1 MSQKHA
7 AIYGSR
13 LHLAATFSFIVGPF
27 LFLLVFAYIAEI
39 KISTLF
45 VDFTV
50 SIFRLLAAYLIA
62 VSLAWILALA
72 FATGNWS
79 TYALPVF
86 DVMQSF
92 PTFAIVPLA
101 VLYFGVS
108 NFTIIFFLVITII
121 WPLLFSTINSLKLV
135 KKEYREVADIYGL
148 KGWNKLKYFLL
159 PASVP
164 GIVTG
169 SIIGLGEGWEAL
181 VATEII
187 VRSNTGLG
195 NFFQVNA
202 TSTFNTFLGILA
214 LMLIIFSI
222 NRLIW
227 APILTKVYYRMEE

>member
-1 MSQKHA
+1 MSHKNVS
-7 AIYGSR
+7 IYGSK
-13 LHLAATFSFIVGPF
+13 LQLAAAFSFIAMPF
-27 LFLLVFAYIAEI
+27 LFMLGFAYCADI
-39 KISTLF
+39 KVSTLF
-45 VDFTV
+45 VDFFV
-50 SIFRLLAAYLIA
+50 SIFRLLCAYLIA
-62 VSLAWILALA
+62 VSLAWVLALI
-72 FATGNWS
+72 FATGKWS
-79 TYALPVF
+79 TIALPVF

-101 VLYFGVS
+101 VLYFGVT
-108 NFTIIFFLVITII
+108 NFTIIFFLVVTII

-187 VRSNTGLG
+187 VNANTGLG
-195 NFFQVNA
+195 SFFQHNA
-202 TSTFNTFLGILA
+202 TSGVNTFLGILA

-227 APILTKVYYRMEE
+227 TPILTKVYYRMEE